1 MIIVS
6 SEQEV
11 DLDLQLH
18 AVVIDLPRSLSK
30 KNYKIL
36 WVNINSVRFN
46 VNYSHPA
53 FSKVIQL
60 LIPYFRKLDL

>member
-6 SEQEV
+6 SKQEV

-30 KNYKIL
+30 KNDKIL

-46 VNYSHPA
+46 ENYSHPA